1 MVPVNPCHPF
11 LLMVLEDLKLIQEVL
26 WGQLVLTHQMVLV
39 ALAGLKVLMVL
50 AVLMD
55 QEDQYR
61 QMAR

>member
-1 MVPVNPCHPF
+1 MVPVNLCHLF

-39 ALAGLKVLMVL
+39 GLAGLKVRMVL

-55 QEDQYR
+55 QVDQYR
-61 QMAR
+61 QMVR